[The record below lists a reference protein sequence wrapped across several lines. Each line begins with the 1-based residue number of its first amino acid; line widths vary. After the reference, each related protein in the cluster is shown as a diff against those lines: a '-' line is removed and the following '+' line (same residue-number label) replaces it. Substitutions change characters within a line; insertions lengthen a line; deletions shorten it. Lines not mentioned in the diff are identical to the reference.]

1 MNNMNLKLYK
11 ISQDINNG
19 YDTYDAAIV
28 CASSED
34 EARHLHP
41 RLGSLTADSG
51 DTWVTLSQI
60 NLVNVEYIGEAS
72 PNFDCPQA
80 ILASYNAG

>member
-1 MNNMNLKLYK
+1 MKLYK
-11 ISQDINNG
+11 ISQNLNDD
-19 YDTYDAAIV
+19 YETYNAAIV

-41 RLGSLTADSG
+41 HSGYLTADDG
-51 DTWVTLSQI
+51 RHTWVTLGQI
-60 NLVNVEYIGEAS
+60 NSIEVQYIGEAS
-72 PNFDCPQA
+72 SNLDCPQI

>member
-1 MNNMNLKLYK
+1 MNLKLYK

-34 EARHLHP
+34 EARYLHP
-41 RLGSLTADSG
+41 RVGYITADSNG
-51 DTWVTLSQI
+51 LTWVTLSQI

>member
-1 MNNMNLKLYK
+1 MNLKLYK

-41 RLGSLTADSG
+41 RLGGLIADSRAH
-51 DTWVTLSQI
+51 TLVTLSQI
-60 NLVNVEYIGEAS
+60 NSVNVEYIGEAS
-72 PNFDCPQA
+72 PNLDRPQV

>member
-1 MNNMNLKLYK
+1 MNLKLYK
-11 ISQDINNG
+11 ISQDINND

-34 EARHLHP
+34 EARYLHP
-41 RLGSLTADSG
+41 RGLGCLIADPG
-51 DTWVTLSQI
+51 HTWVTLSQI
-60 NLVNVEYIGEAS
+60 NSVNVEYIGEAS
-72 PNFDCPQA
+72 PNLDRPQV